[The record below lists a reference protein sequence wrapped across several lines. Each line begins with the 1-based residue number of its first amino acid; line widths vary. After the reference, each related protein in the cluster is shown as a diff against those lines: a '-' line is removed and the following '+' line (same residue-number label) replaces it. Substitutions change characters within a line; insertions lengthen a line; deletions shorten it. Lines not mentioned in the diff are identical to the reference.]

1 MTALDSHCPPAPP
14 FDFFLLHHNSTVC
27 LLLQATACAVRS
39 QLRSMPQGSLAVTP
53 KTNDSII
60 TVIRSP
66 CVKTTCIIF
75 VYFLWLKNIDK
86 KSSLHHISSHCDCC
100 CVASYLEDKSW
111 RNWQISRISCIHFFR
126 SGVSLSK
133 PSITAENCFE
143 TNSDH
148 LLGVAVAYLKEGA
161 WWGKKYAPAIP
172 SSTL

>member
-75 VYFLWLKNIDK
+75 IFFYDWKISIKNHPYITYHHTVIAAVLPPTWKTNHGGTDK
-86 KSSLHHISSHCDCC
+86 YRGS
-100 CVASYLEDKSW
+100 VAS
-111 RNWQISRISCIHFFR
+111 ISFGLVFHFPNPRSQQRIASR
-126 SGVSLSK
+126 PTQTTS
-133 PSITAENCFE
+133 
-143 TNSDH
+143 
-148 LLGVAVAYLKEGA
+148 
-161 WWGKKYAPAIP
+161 
-172 SSTL
+172 

>member
-14 FDFFLLHHNSTVC
+14 FDFFLLHQNSTVC

-75 VYFLWLKNIDK
+75 VYFLWLKN
-86 KSSLHHISSHCDCC
+86 CC

-111 RNWQISRISCIHFFR
+111 RNWQISRIRCIHFFR